1 MRWFAHFKHSSVMK
15 REAAMELQAM
25 AQRSWLKLLRMTW
38 MPLFSSP
45 SRFSTGTF
53 TLSKVM

>member
-1 MRWFAHFKHSSVMK
+1 MRWLDHLRHSSTMK
-15 REAAMELQAM
+15 RDAAMEPQDM
-25 AQRSWLKLLRMTW
+25 TQRSWLKLLRMTW